1 MKGGDGMID
10 SNKKSFLLSLYFL
23 IMTIALLSGCSEEN
37 NVSGNGPQQ
46 DDKDKSKQMNKKAEV
61 IQAPIKN
68 SAGEIGQVVG
78 WLSNDTVVY
87 SVHTQTGSTLYTY
100 YLDSGKSVELFHS
113 QDPII
118 SVYISH
124 SGERLLI
131 HSSSSNAEAVV
142 TVINEQGK
150 QLVTKKINSAEL
162 AIEWNAFNENLVL
175 VTAFNDQWDYSVS
188 VLDIKNK
195 DITSAN
201 ITKQPFSHW
210 LTSSELV
217 YLNWDLDN
225 PSLFAPVVKQR
236 IDKAKVEQLD
246 LANVFQLFLFRD
258 VLLTVSIDI
267 GHEEQ
272 AIYTFQTNR
281 LKPLFTFTIPHLTK
295 FSDWLVPYHDYNDKE
310 RSFITLRPVSSGSVD
325 TYEEGF
331 ELVQYHL
338 NGDKEEVILEGLE
351 NKPLSCSPD
360 GTYCLYGYQFEKLI
374 NLETKEMVSLVE
386 GL

>member
-188 VLDIKNK
+188 ILDIKNK
-195 DITSAN
+195 DITRAN

-217 YLNWDLDN
+217 YLNWDLEH

-310 RSFITLRPVSSGSVD
+310 KSFITLRPVSSGSVD

-351 NKPLSCSPD
+351 NKPLICSPD